1 MEFIAEHLPRFL
13 GGAVLTVQLAAIS
26 CVLGLLIALPV
37 ALSRLSRNPALR
49 GLSTAYVFFFRGT
62 PLLAQLF
69 LIYYGSGQFRPQLDA
84 VGLWDF
90 FRDPWFC
97 ALLTLTLNTGAYTS
111 EILRGAIQ
119 TIPRGE
125 IEAARALGLKPL
137 MQLRLVVLPRAIR
150 IGWPAYT
157 NEVVYQIQATSLVSI
172 ITVMDITGV
181 ARAVGSRHF
190 TFFEAFGL
198 AAALYLVLV
207 YGFIFVAGRIETR
220 LNAHL
225 APPSSSRKFPKTDLK
240 GMIR

>member
-13 GGAVLTVQLAAIS
+13 GGVWLTIQLATMS
-26 CVLGLLIALPV
+26 CVMGLAIALPL
-37 ALSRLSRNPALR
+37 ALARLSSNRVLR
-49 GLSTAYVFFFRGT
+49 SASTAYVFFFRGT
-62 PLLAQLF
+62 PLLAQIF
-69 LIYYGSGQFRPQLDA
+69 LIYYGSGQFRHALDA
-84 VGLWDF
+84 VGLWTF

-97 ALLTLTLNTGAYTS
+97 ALLSLTLNTGAYSS

-119 TIPRGE
+119 AVPKGE
-125 IEAARALGLKPL
+125 IEAARALGLTGW

-172 ITVMDITGV
+172 ITIMDITGV

-198 AAALYLVLV
+198 AAAFYLILV
-207 YGFIFVAGRIETR
+207 YGFIFVARRIEIW

-225 APPSSSRKFPKTDLK
+225 ARTERPKATTL
-240 GMIR
+240 GGLIR